1 MPKPAPRG
9 SGGDSLPPLTRQTL
23 TKNGVE
29 KMNIIE
35 ALEKLNCK
43 RVKHFQGEMYDRAD
57 LIQELTDALEDGL
70 EKSCESGEWALDG
83 DGIEHL
89 DAEGLRDGQRYNIM
103 PAVSPDRTEI
113 IEINASGYVDLI
125 RIYTY
130 SDRAE
135 YEKCTLK
142 AFREIDR
149 SWGWEKFDTCAQLLE
164 AFGFDTEQDL
174 TESKNTTILT
184 AWKLLKNEPVVIVN
198 LDTVYPAKSAPSE
211 LKTAEEYAARD
222 CIRYVFTLQEALDEY
237 ERGGKRLAKP
247 SAILPKLRATLE
259 HLDVI

>member
-1 MPKPAPRG
+1 
-9 SGGDSLPPLTRQTL
+9 
-23 TKNGVE
+23 
-29 KMNIIE
+29 MNIIE
-35 ALEKLNCK
+35 ALEQLNCK
-43 RVKHFQGEMYDRAD
+43 RVKHFQGEVYDRAD
-57 LIQELTDALEDGL
+57 LIQELTDALEDEL

-83 DGIEHL
+83 DGVEHL
-89 DAEGLRDGQRYNIM
+89 NAEGYRDGQRYNIM

-113 IEINASGYVDLI
+113 IEITACGYVDLI
-125 RIYTY
+125 RIFTY

-135 YEKCTLK
+135 YEEITLK
-142 AFREIDR
+142 AFRENTQE
-149 SWGWEKFDTCAQLLE
+149 WGWEKFDTCAQLLE

-174 TESKNTTILT
+174 IESQTPTLLN

-198 LDTVYPAKSAPSE
+198 MDTVYPAKSAPSE
-211 LKTAEEYAARD
+211 LKTAEEYAERD

-247 SAILPKLRATLE
+247 SAILPTLRATLE